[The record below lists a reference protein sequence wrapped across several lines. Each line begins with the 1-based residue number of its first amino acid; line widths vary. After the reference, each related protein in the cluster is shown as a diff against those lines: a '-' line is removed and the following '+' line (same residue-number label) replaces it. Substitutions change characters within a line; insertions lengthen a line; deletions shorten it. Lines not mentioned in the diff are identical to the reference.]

1 MYIYYTGKGA
11 KKSGKHTEK
20 EFLKIMKEN
29 PFDTCSL
36 NKFEL
41 TSAPCIEYKSS
52 LRKLETTKYKTAK
65 KKCVHPL
72 FTNNKI
78 SNTPSCKYIKKQD
91 DKWYK
96 THNGKKTAKLMK
108 KCHTA
113 QFKTNEHTRVP
124 CNLNEYIEWSGASK
138 RK

>member
-1 MYIYYTGKGA
+1 
-11 KKSGKHTEK
+11 
-20 EFLKIMKEN
+20 MKEN